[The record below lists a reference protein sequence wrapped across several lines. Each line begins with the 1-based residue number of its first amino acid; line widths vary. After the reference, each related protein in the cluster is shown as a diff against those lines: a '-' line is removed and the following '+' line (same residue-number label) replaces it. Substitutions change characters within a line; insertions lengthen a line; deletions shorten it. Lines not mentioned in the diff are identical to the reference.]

1 MTRRSITHAILPLIL
16 LVLLVLSALVPAQ
29 AAMQRHAA
37 RPVYVALGASWTAG
51 DGTDDPATQSYP
63 ALLARH
69 LPRGAGFHNLGS
81 DGNTLDAALSVD
93 VSIALA
99 ERPTLVTV
107 WLGENDLMGGTTP
120 ATYRTNMDHMLTSL
134 QRSHAHVF
142 VVNVLDLSR
151 VPASFFAFYDA
162 VLGGTKTAA
171 AYAPVGRAYNTA
183 LAAVAA
189 RHGATV
195 LDIYAATK
203 SLWGRPEL
211 LYSDG
216 LHLNAQGYSLLAHL
230 FYGVMHAHGA
240 L

>member
-1 MTRRSITHAILPLIL
+1 MTRRSITHAVLAY
-16 LVLLVLSALVPAQ
+16 VLLALGALAPAQ
-29 AAMQRHAA
+29 AATQRHAA

-51 DGTDDPATQSYP
+51 EGTDDPATQSYP

-69 LPRGAGFHNLGS
+69 LPRGAGYYNLGS
-81 DGNTLDAALSVD
+81 NGNTLDAALSVD
-93 VSIALA
+93 LPTALA

-107 WLGENDLMGGTTP
+107 WLGDNDLMGGTTP
-120 ATYRTNMDHMLTSL
+120 ATYRTDMDHLL
-134 QRSHAHVF
+134 AAFQRSHARVF
-142 VVNVLDLSR
+142 VANVLDLSR

-162 VLGGTKTAA
+162 VLGGSRTAA
-171 AYAPVGRAYNTA
+171 AYAPVGRAYNSA

-195 LDIYAATK
+195 VDLYAATK
-203 SLWGRPEL
+203 GLWGRPEL

-216 LHLNAQGYSLLAHL
+216 IHLNAQGYAIVAHL

-240 L
+240 I